1 MRLSAILPL
10 PPADRP
16 DAVFTPLAGQ
26 SALHRIVGALAPV
39 VHEIVLPVA
48 AELADDVD
56 TALPGFPVETVLVD
70 ETASRSEC
78 LASAADLLQRRG
90 TTHVL
95 LADHRYPLLAASL
108 VDRVVQALVGG
119 ADVVVPVLPVTDTVK
134 VVDAQGTIT
143 STVDRSQ
150 LRSVQYP
157 HGYSI
162 GRLLA
167 GDLVGA
173 VTVPGDADAV
183 AAELPDDAALLEAI
197 IACR

>member
-10 PPADRP
+10 PPGDRP
-16 DAVFTPLAGQ
+16 AAVFTPLAGQ
-26 SALHRIVGALAPV
+26 SALLRIVGALAPV
-39 VHEIVLPVA
+39 VHEIVVPVA
-48 AELADDVD
+48 AGLADEVD
-56 TALPGFPVETVLVD
+56 TTLSGFAVEIVAVD
-70 ETASRSEC
+70 ESASRAEC
-78 LASAADLLQRRG
+78 LVSTADLLKQRG

-119 ADVVVPVLPVTDTVK
+119 AEVVVPVLPVTDTVK
-134 VVDAQGTIT
+134 VVDRQGTIT

-157 HGYSI
+157 HGFAI

-167 GDLVGA
+167 GDLADA

-183 AAELPDDAALLEAI
+183 AADLPDDAALLAAV